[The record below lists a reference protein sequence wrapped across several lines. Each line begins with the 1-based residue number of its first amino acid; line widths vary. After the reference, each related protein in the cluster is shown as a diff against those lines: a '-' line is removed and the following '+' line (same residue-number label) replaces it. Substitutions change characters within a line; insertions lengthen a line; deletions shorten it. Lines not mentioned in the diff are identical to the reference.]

1 MSNKEAVRIT
11 ALKPEPATRAIAQDL
26 EDQGLIRLMRP
37 RDVTASVAPGHVTVD
52 EWYLFSEPYKLVS
65 VGINWSHVGPAW
77 HPQAQDELVMML
89 SGGRLGK
96 PLYFV
101 FGLRGHAE
109 LERRV
114 QAGTLGE
121 QDFFGEVPFF
131 ERLQDPGVVRATIK
145 ALNDVRVLTVDKRT
159 IVRRL
164 HEDPALGYRIIET
177 MSRRLRSLEEEVV
190 RLVVD
195 G

>member
-1 MSNKEAVRIT
+1 MDNSNLGKSYAGGDVILR
-11 ALKPEPATRAIAQDL
+11 
-26 EDQGLIRLMRP
+26 QGQKTDGMFVIQQGEVEVLHERDGTEIRL
-37 RDVTASVAPGHVTVD
+37 
-52 EWYLFSEPYKLVS
+52 
-65 VGINWSHVGPAW
+65 N
-77 HPQAQDELVMML
+77 
-89 SGGRLGK
+89 
-96 PLYFV
+96 
-101 FGLRGHAE
+101 
-109 LERRV
+109 
-114 QAGTLGE
+114 TLGE